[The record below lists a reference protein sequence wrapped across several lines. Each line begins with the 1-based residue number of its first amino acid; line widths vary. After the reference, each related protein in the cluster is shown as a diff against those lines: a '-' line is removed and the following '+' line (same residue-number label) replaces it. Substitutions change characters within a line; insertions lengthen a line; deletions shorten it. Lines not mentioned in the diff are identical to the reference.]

1 MAEVDAYLRELKAR
15 LIQILS
21 DDLVGVYLH
30 GSAAMGAF
38 VPSRSDID
46 VLAVTKGRLSV
57 PTKAAVADALS
68 EASLPCP
75 GVGLEMSIVTVDS
88 VRTPSDAPAFELH
101 VATLGSRVV
110 DGADHPGDPDLL
122 AHFAMT
128 RARGVCLY
136 GPEPQDAFI
145 PVDRARLLRSLA
157 DDLTWALD
165 HRLSGMGPYAVLNA
179 CRGLRLARTGEFCS
193 KPEGGTWALETRVG
207 DPALIAAALRRQE
220 GADEEVD
227 GEAAA
232 SFVVGVRAELLRHAG
247 SCAS

>member
-1 MAEVDAYLRELKAR
+1 MAQVDAYLHDLKAR

-30 GSAAMGAF
+30 GSTAMGAF
-38 VPSRSDID
+38 VASRSDID
-46 VLAVTKGRLSV
+46 VLAITKGRLSV

-88 VRTPSDAPAFELH
+88 VRTPSETPAFELH
-101 VATLGSRVV
+101 VATLERKVV

-128 RARGVCLY
+128 RARGVCLC
-136 GPEPQDAFI
+136 GSEPQDVFI
-145 PVDRARLLRSLA
+145 PVDQARLLRSLA
-157 DDLTWALD
+157 DDLAWALD
-165 HRLSGMGPYAVLNA
+165 DRHFGYAVLNA

-193 KPEGGTWALETRVG
+193 KPDGGA
-207 DPALIAAALRRQE
+207 
-220 GADEEVD
+220 
-227 GEAAA
+227 
-232 SFVVGVRAELLRHAG
+232 
-247 SCAS
+247 